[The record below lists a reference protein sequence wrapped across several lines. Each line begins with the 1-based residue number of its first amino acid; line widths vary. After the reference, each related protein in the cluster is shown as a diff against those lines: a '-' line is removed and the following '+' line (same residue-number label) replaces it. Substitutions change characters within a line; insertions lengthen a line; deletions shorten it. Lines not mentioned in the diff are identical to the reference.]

1 MQTDRRERHAI
12 TDTETGSQRQAVF
25 PSERNN
31 SMEKL
36 RQGNS
41 EEEKKTV
48 EEREIKRE
56 REVEGE
62 PGRETKT
69 ERSKEINQKHYDW
82 EEQVARQSLLVSGSP
97 PRFPQGTPLL
107 AIHSFP

>member
-41 EEEKKTV
+41 EEEKKQL
-48 EEREIKRE
+48 RR
-56 REVEGE
+56 
-62 PGRETKT
+62 
-69 ERSKEINQKHYDW
+69 ERSKEGEKWKESQA
-82 EEQVARQSLLVSGSP
+82 ERQRQSE
-97 PRFPQGTPLL
+97 
-107 AIHSFP
+107 AKK